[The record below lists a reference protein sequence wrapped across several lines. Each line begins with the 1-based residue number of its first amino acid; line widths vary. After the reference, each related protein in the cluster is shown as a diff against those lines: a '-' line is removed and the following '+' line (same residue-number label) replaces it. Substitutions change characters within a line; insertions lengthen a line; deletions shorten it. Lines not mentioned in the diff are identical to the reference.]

1 MEKMVEGLFGRA
13 FKSSVQPV
21 ELAHKL
27 AKEMS
32 DHKTVS
38 VSRIYVPNEYE
49 VYLSPGDYEQLSSFE
64 GPLVEDLASYLVA
77 YANRESW
84 TLVATPTITLHSD
97 DDLALGEFGIATHMG
112 AQAVP
117 EAGVALAPPPVGT
130 VAKPPAGLSQTIVF
144 QPPAAGAAPAAAP
157 RLCGVLVRGDRVY
170 VSTERSRCSAAAA
183 SATSSSTT
191 RTCRAATPRC
201 RREGGGYVLVDLD
214 STNGITR
221 QRAGGETRR
230 ARRGR
235 SVAARHHRPALREST
250 VLDVILFALKIA
262 FLVLLFLFVFFVV
275 RRTVRDVSSD
285 AARPAAPPA
294 PREAAPSAPPAAA
307 PAPVVAAVPERAR
320 SHAGRAP
327 PAP

>member
-1 MEKMVEGLFGRA
+1 MNVLKSIEKHMEKMVEGLFGRA

-97 DDLALGEFGIATHMG
+97 DDLALGEFGIATQMG
-112 AQAVP
+112 AQAMPEPVVP
-117 EAGVALAPPPVGT
+117 LVPSPVGQ
-130 VAKPPAGLSQTIVF
+130 VVKPPAGLSQTIVF
-144 QPPAAGAAPAAAP
+144 QPPVAGAAPDVAP

-170 VSTERSRCSAAAA
+170 RLDGPATVIGRSRQCDVVINDPNVSRRHAEV
-183 SATSSSTT
+183 
-191 RTCRAATPRC
+191 
-201 RREGGGYVLVDLD
+201 RREGAEYVLVDLD
-214 STNGITR
+214 STNGITVNG
-221 QRAGGETRR
+221 QEVKRAALAEGDRLQLGTTGLRFE
-230 ARRGR
+230 
-235 SVAARHHRPALREST
+235 SRPC
-250 VLDVILFALKIA
+250 
-262 FLVLLFLFVFFVV
+262 
-275 RRTVRDVSSD
+275 
-285 AARPAAPPA
+285 
-294 PREAAPSAPPAAA
+294 
-307 PAPVVAAVPERAR
+307 
-320 SHAGRAP
+320 
-327 PAP
+327 